1 LERTQENIVI
11 TASVMAHIN
20 ILKFGVSSPAD
31 TTPLKQLKAAGYG
44 SKDILAV
51 IGKSE
56 GQHLVQ
62 SLATR

>member
-31 TTPLKQLKAAGYG
+31 TTPLKQLKAAGYD